1 MEKTLN
7 STVDNDLGLNRR
19 TPVAVRSNLGRTD
32 VLRVSSD
39 VQDEA
44 NRLMTSSAPETMVQR
59 VLDVLAPSD
68 VRRERRRG
76 EKEVIRQEVD
86 ARVAIHRAI
95 KGAQVIAIEKQA
107 DAYATACQLSAVE
120 EVAVRAIETETKI
133 EQEIKRSGAEF
144 DLGIDDDVQHALKL
158 TTESARES
166 AADRIER
173 LKQMRGEVERVLMEN
188 VAEAIRSPRNGDR
201 R

>member
-44 NRLMTSSAPETMVQR
+44 NRLMTSSAPETIVQR

-95 KGAQVIAIEKQA
+95 KGAQVIVIEKQA
-107 DAYATACQLSAVE
+107 EAYATACQLSAVE
-120 EVAVRAIETETKI
+120 EVAVRAMETETKI

-144 DLGIDDDVQHALKL
+144 DRGIDEDVQHALKL

-173 LKQMRGEVERVLMEN
+173 LKLMRGEVERVLMEN
-188 VAEAIRSPRNGDR
+188 VAEAIRSPRKRG
-201 R
+201 